1 VSSLSEPAG
10 RLVAAG
16 GGALWRPG
24 TDGGIETAVV
34 HRPRY
39 DDWSLPK
46 GKLDAG
52 EHALGAAAREV
63 TEETGFAVVV
73 GRRSLQTR
81 YPVAEGTKR
90 VDYWLMRAA
99 GGEFRPNDEVD
110 ELRWVTPADAARL
123 CSHEA
128 DQEVLADLVRRD
140 VPCAPTLLLVRHA
153 HAGSRSEWDGPDEE
167 RPLDERG
174 SDQARRLAD
183 VLPLFG
189 PTEVLS
195 AERVRCRETVTPLAE
210 RLGLE
215 VGTLPELGE
224 EEFQADPRAGLEI
237 VRQLLEPRAEPGVT
251 VVCSQGGAIPSVLMA
266 LDVRWPGN
274 REFPP
279 AAKGSV
285 WALGGRPGSLAADYY
300 RNFDP
305 DPDAP
310 ARGSGGSGGPAAPS
324 ASRRGAAPRTR

>member
-1 VSSLSEPAG
+1 VSSLSEPDG
-10 RLVAAG
+10 QVVAAG
-16 GGALWRPG
+16 GGALWRPAA
-24 TDGGIETAVV
+24 DGSIETALV

-52 EHALGAAAREV
+52 EDALSAAAREV
-63 TEETGFAVVV
+63 TEETGFGVVV

-81 YPVAEGTKR
+81 YPVPEATKR

-99 GGEFRPNDEVD
+99 GGAFGPNDEVD
-110 ELRWVTPADAARL
+110 ELRWLSPADAAAL
-123 CSHEA
+123 CTHDPDRA
-128 DQEVLADLVRRD
+128 VLADLVRHD

-153 HAGSRSEWDGPDEE
+153 HAGSRSDWDGPDES
-167 RPLDERG
+167 RPLDRRG
-174 SDQARRLAD
+174 SEQARRLAD

-189 PTEVLS
+189 PTEVLA
-195 AERVRCRETVTPLAE
+195 AERVRCRETVAPLAE

-215 VGTLPELGE
+215 VGAVPELGE
-224 EEFQADPRAGLEI
+224 EEFQADPRAGLKA
-237 VRQLLEPRAEPGVT
+237 VRRLLEPRDDPGVT

-266 LDVRWPGN
+266 LAVQWSPTRQY
-274 REFPP
+274 PP

-285 WALGGRPGSLAADYY
+285 WALGGRPGALAADYY

-310 ARGSGGSGGPAAPS
+310 AG
-324 ASRRGAAPRTR
+324 